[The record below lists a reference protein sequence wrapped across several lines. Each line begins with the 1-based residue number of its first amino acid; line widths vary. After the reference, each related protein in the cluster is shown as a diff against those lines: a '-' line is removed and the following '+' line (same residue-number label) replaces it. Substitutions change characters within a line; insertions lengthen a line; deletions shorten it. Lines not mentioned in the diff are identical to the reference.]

1 MNDAILSVKD
11 SIDSAQQKVKD
22 WVADDEIVVSKKV
35 IILAFIVAFLV
46 GFAVGVMMVP
56 SPTVIVQSDKKPSV
70 ISGLKSLFK
79 RG

>member
-1 MNDAILSVKD
+1 M
-11 SIDSAQQKVKD
+11 
-22 WVADDEIVVSKKV
+22 VSKKV

-79 RG
+79 RV